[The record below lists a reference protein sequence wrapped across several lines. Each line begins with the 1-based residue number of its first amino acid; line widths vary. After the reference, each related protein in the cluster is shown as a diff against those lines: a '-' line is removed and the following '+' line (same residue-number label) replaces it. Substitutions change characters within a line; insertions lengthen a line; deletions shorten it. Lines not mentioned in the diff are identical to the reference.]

1 MQKPLLIIGNKNYS
15 SWSLRAWLLLK
26 AFSIDFDEQL
36 IELFDPSAH
45 PILEAHSPTGKV
57 PVLVYGEGDEKVT
70 VWDTLAI
77 AIHINEY
84 FTDTNIW
91 TGIKKSDAKSPNDSQ
106 NRINSAYCQSI
117 IAEMHSGLL
126 GIRNEM
132 PMNIRA
138 TAKIH
143 PSEACLADI
152 ARIEAI
158 FADCLKRRSEDSYLF
173 GHFTA
178 ADAFFAPVM
187 LRLQTYADA
196 SNIALHP
203 LTKQYCQTMLN
214 NPHIKTWIQAALQET
229 RIIKEDEAG
238 EIVSLSGVLS
248 AKYYFPQKNHFS

>member
-26 AFSIDFDEQL
+26 AFNVDFDEQL
-36 IELFDPSAH
+36 IELFDPSAR

-57 PVLVYGEGDEKVT
+57 PVFVYGEGDEKVT

-77 AIHINEY
+77 AMHVNEY
-84 FTDTNIW
+84 FTDINIW
-91 TGIKKSDAKSPNDSQ
+91 TGINKSDTNAQTDHQ
-106 NRINSAYCQSI
+106 NRINNAYCQSI
-117 IAEMHSGLL
+117 IAEMHSGLS

-143 PSEACLADI
+143 PSEACLSDI

-158 FADCLKRRSEDSYLF
+158 FADCLKGRSEDSYLF

-178 ADAFFAPVM
+178 ADVFFAPVV

-196 SNIALHP
+196 SNITLQP
-203 LTKQYCQTMLN
+203 LTKQYCQTTLN
-214 NPHIKTWIQAALQET
+214 SPHIKTWIQAALQET
-229 RIIKEDEAG
+229 RTIEEDEAG
-238 EIVSLSGVLS
+238 EIVSLSGILS
-248 AKYYFPQKNHFS
+248 AK